1 MSLAKG
7 TRVRVREDFDWSYD
21 PGLYV
26 IEMEDFGGK
35 YGFVRNYDKYDGLVE
50 LDLDDE
56 DNSPNWTFH
65 LADLEIVT
73 QCEAPYCV
81 GDMVRVIPGFI
92 EREIQNV
99 HGERL
104 YVSTMRRLEGNEYK
118 VLSFDFWHLKRE
130 AEIEECD
137 ERGRHITNWT
147 FYIEDLE
154 PAVQETFSA
163 DQSLDSILSDNF
175 ICF

>member
-1 MSLAKG
+1 MILAKG
-7 TRVRVREDFDWSYD
+7 TRVRVREDFEWSYD
-21 PGLYV
+21 RVLYSRT
-26 IEMEDFGGK
+26 MANFGGK
-35 YGFVRNYDKYDGLVE
+35 YGFVRSYDEYDGLVIV
-50 LDLDDE
+50 DLDDE
-56 DNSPNWTFH
+56 SNSLNWTFH

-73 QCEAPYCV
+73 QGEAPYCV

-92 EREIQNV
+92 ERERQNV

-118 VLSFDFWHLKRE
+118 VLSFDVWHLKRT
-130 AEIEECD
+130 ADIEECD
-137 ERGRHITNWT
+137 ERGRCITSWI